1 MPVCIARSSAAV
13 VHRVPPSSVKEFKE
27 WQRGITATAE
37 EFPGYEGTDLYPP
50 NDPQSEEWITVIHFE
65 DDDSLQNWIDSPER
79 AEWVEKLGGAIGE
92 FEMKR
97 LTGGFSAW
105 FSGARKTPKEATPG
119 WKMALTVLFGLY
131 PTVMLLSIFVS
142 PFTNPWGFAFSMLIG
157 NALSVSILQ
166 WIVMPALVRVLMP
179 WLEANGRAK
188 RALSIVGAVA
198 LVGLLVALSFAFR
211 PLMG

>member
-1 MPVCIARSSAAV
+1 M
-13 VHRVPPSSVKEFKE
+13 VHRVPPTAVKEFKE

-50 NDPQSEEWITVIHFE
+50 NNPQSEEWITVIHFE
-65 DDDSLQNWIDSPER
+65 DDDSLQKWIDSAER
-79 AEWVEKLGGAIGE
+79 AQWIEKLGGAIGK

-97 LTGGFSAW
+97 LAGGFSAW
-105 FSGARKTPKEATPG
+105 FSGAQKTAKEPTLG

-142 PFTNPWGFAFSMLIG
+142 PFTNPLGFAISMLIG

-166 WIVMPALVRVLMP
+166 WIVMPVLVRILTP
-179 WLEANGRAK
+179 WLEANGRTRRVLSLAGGI
-188 RALSIVGAVA
+188 ALVA
-198 LVGLLVALSFAFR
+198 LLIALSFAFR
-211 PLMG
+211 PVMG